1 MVEMVKQDLAGR
13 VALVTGAS
21 RGIGA
26 AIAAALSDAGAD
38 IAIIDKSEAG
48 EVVDAIVAKGR
59 RARFYMG
66 SVDDFDGMPAIIDRI
81 VEDLGPIGILVN
93 NAGISSR
100 GNPVLHTDPTEVD
113 LLLRIHA
120 MAPHRLS
127 QLVIPSMRTCPRGDI
142 IMISSAATKTQRA
155 NTAPYAMAKAA
166 VEALAV
172 VMAKEVHKYGIHV
185 NIVAPGLTDTRMG
198 QNLSKAW
205 GVEDISELNATS
217 PFGRVS
223 RPEDVANVV
232 RFLVSD
238 AASYVNGQRIY
249 LDGGA

>member
-1 MVEMVKQDLAGR
+1 MVEMVKQELAGR
-13 VALVTGAS
+13 VALITGAS

-38 IAIIDKSEAG
+38 IAIIDKSDASD
-48 EVVDAIVAKGR
+48 VVDAIVAKGR
-59 RARFYMG
+59 CARFYMA

-81 VEDLGPIGILVN
+81 VKDLGPISILVN
-93 NAGISSR
+93 NAGVSSR
-100 GNPVLHTDPTEVD
+100 GNPVLHTDAAEVE

-127 QLVIPSMRTCPRGDI
+127 QLVIPSMRICSRGDI
-142 IMISSAATKTQRA
+142 IMISSAATKTQRP
-155 NTAPYAMAKAA
+155 NTAPYTMAKAA
-166 VEALAV
+166 VEALAA

-223 RPEDVANVV
+223 RPEDVADVV